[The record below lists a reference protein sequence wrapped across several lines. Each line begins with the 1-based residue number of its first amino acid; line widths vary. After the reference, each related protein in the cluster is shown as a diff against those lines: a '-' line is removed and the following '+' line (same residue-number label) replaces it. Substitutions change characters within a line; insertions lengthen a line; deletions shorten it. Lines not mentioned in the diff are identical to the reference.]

1 MQFPFSTPCGEVRE
15 SSASRG
21 YPSLAL
27 VARGLFSLVPLI
39 GLALIIA
46 QSLRLIGFE
55 GQIFNHGTPTEIQE
69 IKGDRIIGQ
78 TFVAPLPGL
87 DRIDVLLFD
96 RGHHNTQPVTFHLR
110 QGVDGSEDL
119 LSISFNASEVRGES
133 WHTFTFSAMPD
144 SGGKAYYFYFSSP
157 DSSTGNAI
165 AVGGVEGNL
174 YSRGTA
180 YLYSTPTNADLAFR
194 TYYSDITLSQ
204 KVEKLAERL
213 TEHKPFVLG
222 NIYFYVFLALVYVI
236 FVTALSW
243 QITGLVIDWRHKQN

>member
-1 MQFPFSTPCGEVRE
+1 MRFPFSTHYGKVRRP
-15 SSASRG
+15 SATQDFL
-21 YPSLAL
+21 SLAL
-27 VARGLFSLVPLI
+27 AARALFSLVPLI

-46 QSLRLIGFE
+46 QCLRLIGFE

-96 RGHHNTQPVTFHLR
+96 RGRQNTQPVTFHLR

-119 LSISFNASEVRGES
+119 LSITFNASEVRGER
-133 WHTFTFSAMPD
+133 WRRFAFPPVPD
-144 SGGKAYYFYFSSP
+144 SAGKVYYFYFSSP
-157 DSSTGNAI
+157 DSGVGNAI

-180 YLYSTPTNADLAFR
+180 YLYSTPANADLAFR
-194 TYYSDITLSQ
+194 TYYAGITVPQ

-213 TEHKPFVLG
+213 TAHKPFPLG
-222 NIYFYVFLALVYVI
+222 NKYFYVFLALVYLI
-236 FVTALSW
+236 LVTALTW
-243 QITGLVIDWRHKQN
+243 HITGLVFDRRPERN